1 MAVVGKMPKIK
12 RCAKTAKKRIVT
24 VSAQKLLLEHSDL
37 RPVQVEKVKVEILE
51 KVHLDFSLISAWCSG
66 TCAGETEKALSVDLL
81 CLQTG

>member
-1 MAVVGKMPKIK
+1 MVVVGKMPRIK
-12 RCAKTAKKRIVT
+12 RYAKKRIMT
-24 VSAQKLLLEHSDL
+24 VSAQKLPHEHSDL